1 MSLAGRRPRGFT
13 LIEVMVALAVVAI
26 ALLAGIQASN
36 ALVRTAQRQDVQ
48 WLAQVCAENE
58 LARLRLSR
66 QLPDTGETESTCDQL
81 GRAFRVRLRVQ
92 PTPNPNFRRVDADVE
107 TLDEADTVR
116 LLTLSTVTGR
126 F

>member
-36 ALVRTAQRQDVQ
+36 ALVRTAERQDVQ

-107 TLDEADTVR
+107 TLDDADTVR

>member
-36 ALVRTAQRQDVQ
+36 ALVRTAERQDVQ

>member
-1 MSLAGRRPRGFT
+1 MSRAGRRPRGFT

-36 ALVRTAQRQDVQ
+36 ALVRTAERQDVQ

-107 TLDEADTVR
+107 TLDDADTVR

>member
-36 ALVRTAQRQDVQ
+36 ALVRTAERQDVQ

-81 GRAFRVRLRVQ
+81 GRAFRVLLRVQ

>member
-1 MSLAGRRPRGFT
+1 
-13 LIEVMVALAVVAI
+13 MVALAVVAI

>member
-1 MSLAGRRPRGFT
+1 MSRAGRRPRGFN

-36 ALVRTAQRQDVQ
+36 ALVRTAERQDVQ

-107 TLDEADTVR
+107 TLDDADTVR